1 MALYDFSVLQRND
14 EILEGLIRDMSISS
28 EYRNSDRAT
37 QYKDIILRY
46 YHDVR
51 PTSIDRDPLGIRT
64 RCATEAL
71 REYWVE
77 QALKYKAFQIIESFG
92 NFEDILF
99 QLENYRGHF
108 VHQFNVFVIGYYV
121 LNKTL
126 GNPGKTAGYFYRSND
141 PNFTWMLA
149 ATFHDVGYPIEQVDS
164 WFSNVLQMFLKTDTS
179 YKIEI
184 EKALTPVFFEY
195 VKYLSE
201 TQMSLKFNKRE
212 RIGQPNDRDWR
223 LNDLLLTNLRKK
235 DHGVIGALS
244 LIHSLLTQ
252 EGLASNQEWLDGT
265 FPGEIMPACHAIS
278 LHNLSPT
285 DVKIDSKNYPYAF
298 LLSLCD
304 ELQDWG
310 RSIAEKDHSE
320 LVDLGVDFKQEV
332 PVLYCT
338 LKINDEEKKHRALDG
353 LKAKL
358 DGNGLIRICISQEG
372 KSEKWEI

>member
-1 MALYDFSVLQRND
+1 MLQKND
-14 EILEGLIRDMSISS
+14 EIIEGLIRDISISS
-28 EYRNSDRAT
+28 DYRNSDRAA

-46 YHDVR
+46 YRDVR
-51 PTSIDRDPLGIRT
+51 FVSADQDPLGTRT
-64 RCATEAL
+64 RCATKAL
-71 REYWVE
+71 REYWVD
-77 QALKYKAFQIIESFG
+77 QALKYKAFQVIESFG

-99 QLENYRGHF
+99 QLEDYRGHF

-121 LNKTL
+121 LNKLL
-126 GNPGKTAGYFYRSND
+126 GNPGKTSQYFYRSND

-149 ATFHDVGYPIEQVDS
+149 STFHDVGYPIEQVDR

-201 TQMSLKFNKRE
+201 THMSLKFNKRE

-252 EGLASNQEWLDGT
+252 EVLASNQEWLDGT

-278 LHNLSPT
+278 LHNLSPK
-285 DVKIDSKNYPYAF
+285 DVKIDFKNYPYAF

-310 RSIAEKDHSE
+310 RTMTGEDHSE
-320 LVDLGVDFKQEV
+320 LVELRVDFEKEV
-332 PVLYCT
+332 PVIDCILE
-338 LKINDEEKKHRALDG
+338 INNEEKKYEALND
-353 LKAKL
+353 LKIKL
-358 DGNGLIRICISQEG
+358 DGNGLIRVHISQKN
-372 KSEKWEI
+372 KSGKWEI